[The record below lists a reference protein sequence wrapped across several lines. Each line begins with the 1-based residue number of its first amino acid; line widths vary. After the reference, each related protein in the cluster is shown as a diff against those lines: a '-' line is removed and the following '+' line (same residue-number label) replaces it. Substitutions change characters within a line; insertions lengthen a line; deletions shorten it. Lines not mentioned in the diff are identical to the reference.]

1 MIDLSDS
8 YVDCSD
14 SLILIEPDSIIAHS
28 EFAAETDTHSREIG
42 NKSKRTSLVTHED
55 CCSYHCLSYFTA
67 SDVITTSEYFKTK
80 SIIDQNQF
88 LLDSFKVMSNQEYT
102 NHIICG
108 KPVCK
113 KAYKNIRDI
122 RKVVQEIPDNI

>member
-88 LLDSFKVMSNQEYT
+88 LLDSFNQEST
-102 NHIICG
+102 NHIICESLCTK
-108 KPVCK
+108 KPTSN
-113 KAYKNIRDI
+113 Y
-122 RKVVQEIPDNI
+122 